1 MKKAIKI
8 SLIPV
13 SLILIIVMYFL
24 VKYGFFGAK
33 LYIRCYKFHEDWKLI
48 HAVEKDSSD
57 DKDWQYNFRIEFKNN
72 SDNEKVDIET
82 ISNIYKLCNDTL
94 NDSDMTDKD
103 VYLEF
108 DSANGGQYFG
118 IHFKDNKVY
127 KIRSMYN
134 VELKEIAMYFPKVEE
149 LVLHDPINDPS
160 SFDGFSSL
168 KKVEFHGNVNEDMI
182 KELKQLFPECEIELV
197 K

>member
-72 SDNEKVDIET
+72 SDNEEVDIET
-82 ISNIYKLCNDTL
+82 ISRRLGHADSKITKDIYLHVMEKL
-94 NDSDMTDKD
+94 
-103 VYLEF
+103 VE
-108 DSANGGQYFG
+108 
-118 IHFKDNKVY
+118 KDNLQLSKVR
-127 KIRSMYN
+127 I
-134 VELKEIAMYFPKVEE
+134 L
-149 LVLHDPINDPS
+149 
-160 SFDGFSSL
+160 
-168 KKVEFHGNVNEDMI
+168 
-182 KELKQLFPECEIELV
+182 
-197 K
+197 